1 MRFILCFILGLAWT
15 VSAAHGSVSS
25 LVADT
30 RSGFIL
36 ESHNADEQRPPAS
49 LTKLMT
55 LYLTFGA
62 LHDGLISMND
72 KLPVSEHAAAQPKS
86 KIGVIAGDTIT
97 VHEAILALIIKSA
110 NDVAV
115 VVAEALAGD
124 EERFADLM
132 TKTARTLGLNHT
144 TFKNA
149 SGLHAEGQETTAR
162 DMAVLSMALIEH
174 YPEYYKLF
182 ATPSFTYRG
191 QTYMSH
197 NAVLDQYEGAEGLKT
212 GFVSAVGY
220 NIVSTAKQGENRL
233 VSVVIGE
240 KNPSRR
246 DLRSMRLLDKGFRQV
261 DIQKRAQADGSLHR
275 AFNPLNRK
283 AFIAK
288 PPRDIYRP
296 ILQAGLALTRQKLR
310 TLKPVSPPI
319 TQIAA
324 VSDTGPEQG
333 DAWGIQVGAFEGQ
346 DKARRIAEEAVALLG
361 VINKEILTPRANNR
375 FFRSRIIGFKNQNEA
390 HNACRRLKNASW
402 QCFAVAPR
410 T

>member
-1 MRFILCFILGLAWT
+1 MCFLILGVCWT
-15 VSAAHGSVSS
+15 VSAARATVSS

-30 RSGFIL
+30 RSGFVL
-36 ESHNADEQRPPAS
+36 ESHNADEPLPPAS
-49 LTKLMT
+49 LAKVMT

-62 LHDGLISMND
+62 LEDGLISMDD
-72 KLPVSEHAAAQPKS
+72 KLPISEHAARQPKS
-86 KIGVIAGDTIT
+86 KIGVVAGDTIT
-97 VHEAILALIIKSA
+97 VHDAILALIIKSA

-124 EERFADLM
+124 EDRFADLM
-132 TKTARTLGLNHT
+132 TQTARTLGLNHT

-149 SGLHAEGQETTAR
+149 SGLHADGQETTAR

-174 YPEYYKLF
+174 YPQYYALF
-182 ATPSFTYRG
+182 STPSFTYRG
-191 QTYMSH
+191 QTYASH

-220 NIVSTAKQGENRL
+220 NIISTAKQGDTRL

-246 DLRSMRLLDKGFRQV
+246 DLRAMRLLDKGFRQV
-261 DIQKRAQADGSLHR
+261 EIQRRAQADGSLHR

-288 PPRDIYRP
+288 PPQDMYRP
-296 ILQAGLALTRQKLR
+296 TLQAGLALTRQKLR
-310 TLKPVSPPI
+310 ALPVMSQPV
-319 TQIAA
+319 QVA
-324 VSDTGPEQG
+324 VVADAGPEQG

-390 HNACRRLKNASW
+390 HNACRRLQNASW